1 MAFADWAKRSNRFA
15 DLVHRALYGRV
26 GAKDLHEVCQ
36 AAYKA
41 GERQGRKDAETVAMN
56 AIELRDALRSN
67 VELTGLPERSVG
79 KSELTQMLEGNG
91 A

>member
-1 MAFADWAKRSNRFA
+1 MGFTDWTKRSNRFV
-15 DLVHRALYGRV
+15 DLVQRALYGRV

-41 GERQGRKDAETVAMN
+41 GEREGRKQVEAVAGDAAEKIRM
-56 AIELRDALRSN
+56 RSN
-67 VELTGLPERSVG
+67 
-79 KSELTQMLEGNG
+79 

>member
-1 MAFADWAKRSNRFA
+1 MAFADWKNRSDRYN
-15 DLVHRALYGRV
+15 ALLSRLKIHGTRDI
-26 GAKDLHEVCQ
+26 KEVCQ

-41 GERQGRKDAETVAMN
+41 GERQGRKDAEAIAMN

-67 VELTGLPERSVG
+67 
-79 KSELTQMLEGNG
+79 

>member
-1 MAFADWAKRSNRFA
+1 MAFADWTKRSNRFA
-15 DLVHRALYGRV
+15 DLLQRALYGRV

-41 GERQGRKDAETVAMN
+41 GERQGRKDAEAIAMN

-67 VELTGLPERSVG
+67 AEFTGAKPAS
-79 KSELTQMLEGNG
+79 S